1 MEIKYFT
8 NKEIDKKKWDNCI
21 ANANNSLIYAYSF
34 YLDNMAKNWD
44 ALVLNDY
51 EAVMP
56 LTWNKK
62 YGIRYLYQPAFIQQ
76 LGIFS
81 KESIAEST
89 MRAFIDRI
97 KIEFQF
103 AEIFLNI
110 ADPRSFTKPCAN
122 FILPLNKAYK
132 NIEANYK
139 PSFIKSLKHA
149 KKSMPLYL
157 SPQNYME
164 AINTHIK
171 EYGKRTTHVKD
182 KDYKAFAAVCEFAS
196 AKNMLV
202 VRKAISPD
210 NELLAITLLLKD
222 TNRLYNIMSV
232 VPKQA
237 RSREAN
243 YFLYDEIIKEF
254 SQQVNALDFEGSD
267 ISGIAE
273 FYKKFGAID
282 QPYYF
287 LRFNN
292 LPWPLKYLKR

>member
-1 MEIKYFT
+1 
-8 NKEIDKKKWDNCI
+8 
-21 ANANNSLIYAYSF
+21 
-34 YLDNMAKNWD
+34 MAKNWD

-51 EAVMP
+51 EAVLP

-62 YGIRYLYQPAFIQQ
+62 YGIRYLYQPPFIQQ

-81 KESIAEST
+81 KEAITESLVN
-89 MRAFIDRI
+89 AFIDLI
-97 KIEFQF
+97 KTKFQF

-122 FILPLNKAYK
+122 FILALDKPYK
-132 NIEANYK
+132 NTEANYK
-139 PSFIKSLKHA
+139 ATFIKSLKHA

-157 SPQNYME
+157 STQNYME
-164 AINTHIK
+164 AIDAHIK
-171 EYGKRTTHVKD
+171 EYAKRTTHVKER
-182 KDYKAFAAVCEFAS
+182 DYKAFATACELAS

-232 VPKQA
+232 VPKRA

-254 SQQVNALDFEGSD
+254 SQQVNFLDFEGSD

-273 FYKKFGAID
+273 FYKKFGAVD

-287 LRFNN
+287 LRFNH
-292 LPWPLKYLKR
+292 LPWPFKYLK